1 MCCGVLQ
8 NGCME
13 KQKRYQQLNKL
24 WGDLKNSRTN
34 YEAGWKDIT
43 RFCAPQRDFW
53 TTIKENAYAPAA
65 QVYDGTPISAL
76 NLLANGLQ
84 GYMASKTTKSF
95 KVGLES
101 FRTLR
106 HQPYEGRM
114 RRYMQDVEEV
124 FYRMINQSNFYTA
137 ANEAFHV
144 GGSIG
149 TTVMF
154 VDLVPGEQRLVNMV
168 CKPNDVW
175 IAENDVGI
183 VDTIYRRMNM
193 TAKDIVR
200 RWEKGLT
207 EEFIKQAAAA
217 PYGLHEIVHCVLP
230 RDTRD
235 ASKIDNLNKAFASYW
250 LLTENTTILQE
261 SGFDEN
267 PYIVWRWSTPNGGT
281 YGWSPAHSAMADIL
295 RSNQANKTL
304 LEAAHL
310 AVYPALNV
318 PQEQMGKLDLRPRGM
333 NPYIDPSRMVK
344 PIQQLGS
351 YPIAK
356 DREDAINMTIREHF
370 FVDMFLML
378 NQAAQMTGKFTATQV
393 LEMQSEKAAIMG
405 AITTRIE
412 SEFFDPL
419 FDRYFEIAGQQG
431 WLPQPPPELLEI
443 LEGSDVKIDYIGPM
457 AQVQQR
463 FYQMQSLEQPIEKLI
478 KYGQFFPE
486 VMDLVDPDK
495 FGRHLINE
503 SSLPQDLIRDQK
515 TVLGIRQQR
524 ASQKQAAME
533 AENAQKNAKAAK
545 DMSNADPQTLKQLMS
560 EATGGM
566 V

>member
-457 AQVQQR
+457 TQVQQR
-463 FYQMQSLEQPIEKLI
+463 FYQMQSIEQPMDKLI

-486 VMDLVDPDK
+486 ILDIVDPDK
-495 FGRHLINE
+495 FGKHLVND
-503 SSLPQDLIRDQK
+503 SSLPQDFIRDEK
-515 TVLGIRQQR
+515 VIKEVRVRRSQQ
-524 ASQKQAAME
+524 QQAAMD
-533 AENAQKNAKAAK
+533 AENAQKNARATK
-545 DMSNADPQTLKQLMS
+545 DMASADPQTLKQLMS

>member
-1 MCCGVLQ
+1 
-8 NGCME
+8 ME
-13 KQKRYQQLNKL
+13 KQQRYQQLIQL
-24 WGDLKNSRTN
+24 WGDLKNTRTN

-43 RFCAPQRDFW
+43 RFCAPERDFW
-53 TTIKENAYAPAA
+53 TTIKENAYNPST
-65 QVYDGTPISAL
+65 QIYDGTPISAL

-101 FRTLR
+101 FKTLR

-114 RRYMQDVEEV
+114 RRYMQDLEEV

-149 TTVMF
+149 TLVMF
-154 VDLVPGEQRLVNMV
+154 VDLVPNEQRLVNLV
-168 CKPNDVW
+168 CKSNDVW

-183 VDTIYRRMNM
+183 VDTVFRRISM
-193 TAKDIVR
+193 TAKDIAR
-200 RWEKGLT
+200 RWGTELN
-207 EEFIKQAAAA
+207 EEFHNQAKIS
-217 PYGLHEIVHCVLP
+217 PYKLHDILHCVLP

-235 ASKIDNLNKAFASYW
+235 ATKIDNLNKAFASYW
-250 LLTENTTILQE
+250 LLPETTQLLQE

-295 RSNQANKTL
+295 RSNQANKTI

-310 AVYPALNV
+310 SVYPALNV

-356 DREDAINMTIREHF
+356 DREDAINLSIREHF

-378 NQAAQMTGKFTATQV
+378 NQAAQMQGKFTATQV

-431 WLPQPPPELLEI
+431 WLPQPPPELLDI
-443 LEGSDVKIDYIGPM
+443 LDGSDVKIDYIGPM
-457 AQVQQR
+457 SQVQKR
-463 FYQMQSLEQPIEKLI
+463 FYQMQSLEQPIDKLI
-478 KYGQFFPE
+478 KYGNFFPD
-486 VMDLVDPDK
+486 VLDLVDPDK
-495 FGRHLINE
+495 FGRHLLND
-503 SSLPQDLIRDQK
+503 SSLPQDLIRENK
-515 TVLGIRQQR
+515 TVLQIRQQR
-524 ASQKQAAME
+524 AKKQQAAMD
-533 AENAQKNAKAAK
+533 AENGKKNASAIK
-545 DMSNADPQTLKQLMS
+545 DMSSIDPQTLQQLMS

-566 V
+566 L

>member
-1 MCCGVLQ
+1 
-8 NGCME
+8 ME
-13 KQKRYQQLNKL
+13 KQQRYQQLIQL
-24 WGDLKNSRTN
+24 WGDLKNTRTN

-43 RFCAPQRDFW
+43 RFCAPERDFW
-53 TTIKENAYAPAA
+53 TTIKENAYSPST
-65 QVYDGTPISAL
+65 QIYDGTPISAL

-101 FRTLR
+101 FKTLR

-114 RRYMQDVEEV
+114 RRYMQDIEEV

-149 TTVMF
+149 TLVMF
-154 VDLVPGEQRLVNMV
+154 VDLVPNEQRLVNLV
-168 CKPNDVW
+168 CKSNDVW

-183 VDTIYRRMNM
+183 VDTVFRRISM
-193 TAKDIVR
+193 TAKDIAR
-200 RWEKGLT
+200 RWGSELN
-207 EEFIKQAAAA
+207 EEFHNQAKIS
-217 PYGLHEIVHCVLP
+217 PYKLHDILHCVLP

-235 ASKIDNLNKAFASYW
+235 ATKIDNLNKAFASYW
-250 LLTENTTILQE
+250 LLPETTQLLQE

-267 PYIVWRWSTPNGGT
+267 PYVVWRWSTPNGGT

-295 RSNQANKTL
+295 RSNQANKTI

-310 AVYPALNV
+310 SVYPALNV

-344 PIQQLGS
+344 PIKQLGS

-356 DREDAINMTIREHF
+356 DREDAINLSIREHF

-378 NQAAQMTGKFTATQV
+378 NQAAQMQGKFTATQV

-431 WLPQPPPELLEI
+431 WLPQPPPELLDI
-443 LEGSDVKIDYIGPM
+443 LDGSDVKIDYIGPM
-457 AQVQQR
+457 SQVQKR
-463 FYQMQSLEQPIEKLI
+463 FYQMQSLEQPIDKLI
-478 KYGQFFPE
+478 KYGNFFPD
-486 VMDLVDPDK
+486 VLDLVDPDK
-495 FGRHLINE
+495 FGRHLLND
-503 SSLPQDLIRDQK
+503 SSLPQDLIRENK
-515 TVLGIRQQR
+515 TVLQIRQQR
-524 ASQKQAAME
+524 AKQRQAAMD
-533 AENAQKNAKAAK
+533 AEIGKKNASAAK
-545 DMSNADPQTLKQLMS
+545 DMSSVDPQTLKQLMS

-566 V
+566 L

>member
-1 MCCGVLQ
+1 
-8 NGCME
+8 ME
-13 KQKRYQQLNKL
+13 KQQRYQQLIQL
-24 WGDLKNSRTN
+24 WGDLKNTRTN
-34 YEAGWKDIT
+34 YEAGWKEIT
-43 RFCAPQRDFW
+43 RFCAPERDFW
-53 TTIKENAYAPAA
+53 TTIKENSYNPST
-65 QVYDGTPISAL
+65 QIYDGTPISAL

-101 FRTLR
+101 FKTLR

-114 RRYMQDVEEV
+114 RRYMQDLEEV

-149 TTVMF
+149 TLVMF
-154 VDLVPGEQRLVNMV
+154 VDLVPNEQRLVNLV
-168 CKPNDVW
+168 CKSNDVW

-183 VDTIYRRMNM
+183 VDTVFRRISM
-193 TAKDIVR
+193 TAKDIAR
-200 RWEKGLT
+200 RWGSELN
-207 EEFIKQAAAA
+207 EEFHNQAKIS
-217 PYGLHEIVHCVLP
+217 PYKLHDILHCVLP

-235 ASKIDNLNKAFASYW
+235 ATKIDNLNKAFASYW
-250 LLTENTTILQE
+250 LLPETTQLLQE

-267 PYIVWRWSTPNGGT
+267 PYVVWRWSTPNGGT

-295 RSNQANKTL
+295 RSNQANKTI

-310 AVYPALNV
+310 SVYPALNV

-356 DREDAINMTIREHF
+356 DREDAINLSIREHF

-378 NQAAQMTGKFTATQV
+378 NQAAQMQGKFTATQV

-431 WLPQPPPELLEI
+431 WLPPPPPELLDI
-443 LEGSDVKIDYIGPM
+443 LDGSDVKIDYIGPM
-457 AQVQQR
+457 SQVQKR
-463 FYQMQSLEQPIEKLI
+463 FYQMQSLEQPIDKLI
-478 KYGQFFPE
+478 KYGNFFPE
-486 VMDLVDPDK
+486 VLDLVDPDK
-495 FGRHLINE
+495 FGRHLLND
-503 SSLPQDLIRDQK
+503 SSLPQDLIRENK
-515 TVLGIRQQR
+515 TVQGIRQQR
-524 ASQKQAAME
+524 AKQQQAAMD
-533 AENAQKNAKAAK
+533 AENGKKNASAAK
-545 DMSNADPQTLKQLMS
+545 DMSSVDPQTLKQLMS

-566 V
+566 L